1 VLVVVHDNPLHKY
14 MYTSTSR
21 RWSCSAKPD
30 RGSGGWLLIEAAWA
44 KVVAELEGVFA
55 GALAGYWL
63 RQQYQQQR
71 RAKDQGVGC

>member
-1 VLVVVHDNPLHKY
+1 MHVVVHDNPVHMN

-44 KVVAELEGVFA
+44 KVVVELGGVFA

-63 RQQYQQQR
+63 RQQYQAAA
-71 RAKDQGVGC
+71 AKS

>member
-1 VLVVVHDNPLHKY
+1 MCVECRVLGTAFCEDLLKRCKAQRDKN
-14 MYTSTSR
+14 
-21 RWSCSAKPD
+21 
-30 RGSGGWLLIEAAWA
+30 GWLLIEAAWA

-71 RAKDQGVGC
+71 RNSPYGCGS